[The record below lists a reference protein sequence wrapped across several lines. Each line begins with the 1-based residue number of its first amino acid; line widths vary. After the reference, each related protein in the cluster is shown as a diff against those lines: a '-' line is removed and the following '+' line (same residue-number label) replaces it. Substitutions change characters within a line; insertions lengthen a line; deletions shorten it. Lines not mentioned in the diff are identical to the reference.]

1 MKKVLFYLTFLL
13 TTLGGGNS
21 AWAQQA
27 AYSGSYPYTWDFR
40 SSSSLWTNIVTEIE
54 NSGSG
59 NNWNVYEEN
68 SVKKNARPTMAL
80 NTSISLDDISIIK
93 GLRFETSSAD
103 ALCLDWTYQHLWLKG
118 TLRLPKI
125 YKGYK
130 VTIDCAQAPT
140 SISSG
145 LELKSTTDEIRVY
158 EANSDIENPEFI
170 YTTGNGAWI
179 HSIAVEVYNKA
190 FSVSD
195 LRYCP
200 GEQGISANKMERLV
214 GGYHF
219 TFNGGSGIKC
229 NNTAKFSFQH
239 HSNGG
244 KGVMTIAMDGNNSS
258 NYIRKLVFTISSGAT
273 LSVDDVNLSS
283 GTLTA
288 TGETTW
294 TWQSKSDVTSVT
306 FTVKDATVSEKKIE
320 ITNFD
325 IFTIKE
331 PTFTKSTP
339 SIIFPDDQSILTSIS
354 ENLTVDLNNSQ
365 INPSAFLW
373 DCVFSNGGTNVTRDG
388 VNNGSPGVLHANT
401 GNLNPGVATLTASF
415 GGNDFFNDASQA
427 YALIVNGVNP
437 KPFTFT
443 PDEIYL
449 NVGSDI
455 TPYINYNQTDFDT
468 DDLTFT
474 AYPSDIVT
482 TSIVSHQKEADRKL
496 CKIVANG
503 SSAAAGKTVVI
514 AAKCKM
520 ANSDNYCY
528 STLKVHIKA
537 AGSRNFE
544 WMGPADYYIN
554 KGDYMFIPGIIG
566 NSSGN
571 NSYSKA
577 SVNETNQSY
586 VYRINRKT
594 KTITW
599 WRNDGTEKYYKIDEG
614 CPDYRIVE
622 NTSNVDTD
630 VAYIFWNTGQGG
642 VDKDTLMIYGNKAGD
657 ATLRAF
663 DPRDHTIYTD
673 VTIHV
678 KDPDAT
684 NGVNT
689 LNTTYV
695 NNMTFPYTWDFTKNF
710 SDSQLENANP
720 LYWEKNGN
728 SYSMG
733 IASSFNYDYA
743 DENGDGNTKNT
754 DNNDKLFSD
763 GSALIPQLYGLK
775 ISLGNSSAGSW
786 SSKRDRLRLNPIAG
800 EGKPH
805 LQIIGGSHK
814 LSLPAPPSGSRPG
827 EPYKLLLKVK
837 ANGNQARI
845 IFNGG
850 AAKSMDVLYLVDGKD
865 KDGNNVSAGTTKTF
879 GGTDYEQ
886 PSGSNSNWL
895 KDVIFS
901 YTVQPTENISLQLN
915 NVDVYWIAFSTEA
928 KTLAKFD
935 NTSCWASTYS
945 YTKDLDLSKS
955 REAFPNVTA
964 YYASEFPGQN
974 EVKVSEVTNNAVP
987 RETGL
992 LLKAETNPG
1001 STYFIANA
1009 ENVSAYSA
1017 PSAISGTNYLKANPA
1032 VNSKINA
1039 NTTIG
1044 DVTYT
1049 NFTLAYRYKVVH
1061 AGGNIDSYYTSA
1073 DDWSFYRIAPGGV
1086 TVTNKNLAYLQVP
1099 GDLYVYT
1106 NRRAG
1111 DAEGNP
1117 ASQELLKIVFNDAN
1131 ASETTDVNV
1140 NTVTERTADNEVWYT
1155 LQGVRVSVPTKG
1167 GIYIHKGKKVVVK

>member
-1 MKKVLFYLTFLL
+1 MMKKVLFYLTFLL

-21 AWAQQA
+21 VLAQ

-40 SSSSLWTNIVTEIE
+40 SSASDLWTSSITQI
-54 NSGSG
+54 SSST
-59 NNWNVYEEN
+59 NNWEVYDDN
-68 SVKKNARPTMAL
+68 KNARPKYAFTDGTF
-80 NTSISLDDISIIK
+80 NDIDIVK
-93 GLRFETSSAD
+93 GLTFTISD
-103 ALCLDWTYQHLWLKG
+103 KVNLCLDWTNQHVWLFG
-118 TLRLPKI
+118 TLKLPKI

-145 LELKSTTDEIRVY
+145 LELKSTTGEICVY

-190 FSVSD
+190 FSVND

-200 GEQGISANKMERLV
+200 GTNGISADQMEREV
-214 GGYHF
+214 GGYHL
-219 TFNGGSGIKC
+219 TYSGGSGVKC
-229 NNTAKFSFQH
+229 NYFANFNFQH
-239 HSNGG
+239 HSSGG
-244 KGVMTIAMDGNNSS
+244 KGVMTIAMDANNQS
-258 NYIRKLVFTISSGAT
+258 NYIRKIEFSISSGAN

-288 TGETTW
+288 TSGTTW
-294 TWQSKSDVTSVT
+294 TWQSNSDVTTVT
-306 FTVKDATVSEKKIE
+306 FTVKDETNTGKLVN
-320 ITNFD
+320 ITGFN

-339 SIIFPDDQSILTSIS
+339 SIIFPEDQSILTS
-354 ENLTVDLNNSQ
+354 ENLTVDLNSST
-365 INPSAFLW
+365 ITPSAFRW
-373 DCVFSNGGTNVTRDG
+373 DCVFNDGGTGVTRDNFG
-388 VNNGSPGVLHANT
+388 NEVNASPGVLYANAGT
-401 GNLNPGVATLTASF
+401 LSPGVATLTASF

-427 YALIVNGVNP
+427 YALIVNGVNS

-474 AYPSDIVT
+474 AYPSGIVT
-482 TSIVSHQKEADRKL
+482 TSIVSHPKELNRKL

-503 SSAAAGKTVVI
+503 TSVEAGKTVVI
-514 AAKCKM
+514 AAKCKI
-520 ANSDNYCY
+520 AGTSDYCY

-544 WMGPADYYIN
+544 WMGPAEYTIN

-577 SVNETNQSY
+577 SVNAENKSY

-599 WRNDGTEKYYKIDEG
+599 WNYDGGEKYYKIDEG
-614 CPDYRIVE
+614 CPDYRIVG
-622 NTSNVDTD
+622 NTPNVDTD
-630 VAYIFWNTGQGG
+630 VAYIFWNKGQGG
-642 VDKDTLMIYGNKAGD
+642 DGIDTLMIYGNKAGE

-663 DPRDHTIYTD
+663 DPQDYSIYTD

-678 KDPDAT
+678 TDPDAT
-684 NGVNT
+684 EGVNK

-743 DENGDGNTKNT
+743 DENGDGNANNN

-775 ISLGNSSAGSW
+775 ISLGNSSQGSW
-786 SSKRDRLRLNPIAG
+786 FSKRDRLRLNPIAG

-805 LQIIGGSHK
+805 LQIIGGSHI

-827 EPYKLLLKVK
+827 ERYKLLLKVK
-837 ANGNQARI
+837 ANGDQARI

-850 AAKSMDVLYLVDGKD
+850 TASSMDVLYLVDGKD
-865 KDGNNVSAGTTKTF
+865 KDGEVVLAGTTKTF
-879 GGTDYEQ
+879 AGKDYEHK
-886 PSGSNSNWL
+886 SSDWL
-895 KDVIFS
+895 KDAIFS
-901 YTVQPTENISLQLN
+901 YTVQPNEDISLQLN
-915 NVDVYWIAFSTEA
+915 NVDIYWIAFSTEA
-928 KTLAKFD
+928 KTLAKLGK
-935 NTSCWASTYS
+935 TSYWASTYS

-955 REAFPNVTA
+955 HEAFPNVTA
-964 YYASEFPGQN
+964 YYASEFSGQN
-974 EVKVSEVTNNAVP
+974 EVKVSQVTNNAVP

-992 LLKAETNPG
+992 LLKATTADNPG

-1049 NFTLAYRYKVVH
+1049 NFTLAYRYLVVH
-1061 AGGNIDSYYTSA
+1061 ADGHIDSDYTLA
-1073 DDWSFYRIAPGGV
+1073 DDWSFYRIAPSGM
-1086 TVTNKNLAYLQVP
+1086 TVSNKNLAYLQVP

>member
-21 AWAQQA
+21 VLAQ

-40 SSSSLWTNIVTEIE
+40 SSASDLWTSSITQI
-54 NSGSG
+54 SSST
-59 NNWNVYEEN
+59 NNWEVYDDN
-68 SVKKNARPTMAL
+68 KNARPKYAFTDRTI
-80 NTSISLDDISIIK
+80 NDIDIVK
-93 GLRFETSSAD
+93 GLTFTISD
-103 ALCLDWTYQHLWLKG
+103 KLNLCLDWTNQHLWLFG

-145 LELKSTTDEIRVY
+145 LELKSTSGEISVY

-219 TFNGGSGIKC
+219 TFDGASGIKC
-229 NNTAKFSFQH
+229 NNTAKFSFQR
-239 HSNGG
+239 HSYDE

-258 NYIRKLVFTISSGAT
+258 NYIRKLVFTISSGAD
-273 LSVDDVNLSS
+273 LSVNDVNLSS

-288 TGETTW
+288 TGETW
-294 TWQSKSDVTSVT
+294 TWQSNSDVTSVT
-306 FTVKDATVSEKKIE
+306 FRVKDETVLGKKIE

-354 ENLTVDLNNSQ
+354 ENLTVNLNNST

-373 DCVFSNGGTNVTRDG
+373 DCVFSDGGTGVTRDV
-388 VNNGSPGVLHANT
+388 VNNDSPGVLHANT

-427 YALIVNGVNP
+427 YALIVNGVNS

-474 AYPSDIVT
+474 AYPSGIVT

-496 CKIVANG
+496 CKIVADG
-503 SSAAAGKTVVI
+503 TSVAAGKTVVI
-514 AAKCKM
+514 AAKCKI
-520 ANSDNYCY
+520 ANSSDYCY

-544 WMGPADYYIN
+544 WMGPAEYTIN

-571 NSYSKA
+571 NFYSKA
-577 SVNETNQSY
+577 SVNEINQSY

-622 NTSNVDTD
+622 NTPNVDTD

-642 VDKDTLMIYGNKAGD
+642 DGIDTLMIYGNKAGD

-663 DPRDHTIYTD
+663 DPQDHTIYTD

-678 KDPDAT
+678 TDPDDT
-684 NGVNT
+684 DGVNT

-695 NNMTFPYTWDFTKNF
+695 NNMTFPYTWDFTKVF
-710 SDSQLENANP
+710 SNSQLENANP
-720 LYWEKNGN
+720 LYWEKKGD

-743 DENGDGNTKNT
+743 DENGDGKTNNT

-775 ISLGNSSAGSW
+775 ISLGNSSSGSW

-805 LQIIGGSHK
+805 LQIIGGTHK

-827 EPYKLLLKVK
+827 ERYKLLLKVK
-837 ANGNQARI
+837 ANGDKARI

-850 AAKSMDVLYLVDGKD
+850 KASSMDVLYLVNGKD
-865 KDGNNVSAGTTKTF
+865 KNGETVLAGTTITF
-879 GGTDYEQ
+879 GIKDYEHKS
-886 PSGSNSNWL
+886 SGNNSNWL
-895 KDVIFS
+895 KDAIFS
-901 YTVQPTENISLQLN
+901 YTVQPNEDISLQLN

-935 NTSCWASTYS
+935 NTTYWASTYS

-955 REAFPNVTA
+955 HEAFPNVTA
-964 YYASEFPGQN
+964 YYASEFSGQN
-974 EVKVSEVTNNAVP
+974 KVKVSEVTNNAVP
-987 RETGL
+987 SETGL
-992 LLKAETNPG
+992 LLKATTDPD

-1017 PSAISGTNYLKANPA
+1017 PSAISGTNYLVANPA

-1061 AGGNIDSYYTSA
+1061 ADGHIDSDYTWA
-1073 DDWSFYRIAPGGV
+1073 DDWSFYRIAPSGM

>member
-21 AWAQQA
+21 VSAQ
-27 AYSGSYPYTWDFR
+27 AYSGSYPYTWDFGSSASDLWTSSISQI
-40 SSSSLWTNIVTEIE
+40 SSSTNWEVSNDNKE
-54 NSGSG
+54 
-59 NNWNVYEEN
+59 
-68 SVKKNARPTMAL
+68 ARPKDAFTDGTF
-80 NTSISLDDISIIK
+80 NDIDIVK
-93 GLRFETSSAD
+93 GLTFTISD
-103 ALCLDWTYQHLWLKG
+103 KVNLCLDWTNQHVWLSG
-118 TLRLPKI
+118 TLKLPKI

-130 VTIDCAQAPT
+130 VTIDCKQEPT
-140 SISSG
+140 VISTG
-145 LELKSTTDEIRVY
+145 LVLKSTSGDIRVY
-158 EANSDIENPEFI
+158 EANSDIENPEFT
-170 YTTGNGAWI
+170 YTGVGAWI

-200 GEQGISANKMERLV
+200 GKQGISAKEMERLV

-219 TFNGGSGIKC
+219 TFDGASGIKC

-244 KGVMTIAMDGNNSS
+244 NGVMTIAMDGNNSS
-258 NYIRKLVFTISSGAT
+258 NYIRKLVFTISSGAD
-273 LSVDDVNLSS
+273 LSVNDVNLSS

-306 FTVKDATVSEKKIE
+306 FTVKDAIVSEKKIE

-354 ENLTVDLNNSQ
+354 ENLTVNLNNST

-373 DCVFSNGGTNVTRDG
+373 DCVFSDGGTGVTRDG

-401 GNLNPGVATLTASF
+401 SNLNPGVATLTASF

-455 TPYINYNQTDFDT
+455 TPYINYNQADFDT
-468 DDLTFT
+468 NDLTFT

-514 AAKCKM
+514 AAKCKI
-520 ANSDNYCY
+520 ANSSEYCY

-544 WMGPADYYIN
+544 WMGPAEYTIN

-577 SVNETNQSY
+577 SVNAENKSY

-599 WRNDGTEKYYKIDEG
+599 WNYDGGEKYYKIDEG
-614 CPDYRIVE
+614 CPDYRIVG
-622 NTSNVDTD
+622 NTPNVDTD
-630 VAYIFWNTGQGG
+630 VAYIFWNKGQGG
-642 VDKDTLMIYGNKAGD
+642 DGIDTLMIYGNKAGE

-663 DPRDHTIYTD
+663 DPQDYSIYTD

-678 KDPDAT
+678 TDPDAT
-684 NGVNT
+684 EGVNK

-710 SDSQLENANP
+710 SNSQLANANP
-720 LYWEKNGN
+720 LYWENKGN

-743 DENGDGNTKNT
+743 DENGDGNANNT

-775 ISLGNSSAGSW
+775 ISLGNSSQGSW
-786 SSKRDRLRLNPIAG
+786 FSKRDRLRLNPIAG

-805 LQIIGGSHK
+805 LQIIGGSHI

-827 EPYKLLLKVK
+827 ERYKLLLKVK
-837 ANGNQARI
+837 ANGDQARI

-850 AAKSMDVLYLVDGKD
+850 TASSMDVLYLVDGKD
-865 KDGNNVSAGTTKTF
+865 KDGEVVLAGTTKTF
-879 GGTDYEQ
+879 AGKDYEHK
-886 PSGSNSNWL
+886 SSDWL
-895 KDVIFS
+895 KDAIFS
-901 YTVQPTENISLQLN
+901 YTVQPNEDISLQLN
-915 NVDVYWIAFSTEA
+915 NVDIYWIAFSTEA

-935 NTSCWASTYS
+935 NTTYWASTYS

-955 REAFPNVTA
+955 HEAFPNVTA
-964 YYASEFPGQN
+964 YYASEFSGQN
-974 EVKVSEVTNNAVP
+974 KVNVSEVTNNTVP
-987 RETGL
+987 KETGL
-992 LLKAETNPG
+992 LPEG
-1001 STYFIANA
+1001 Y
-1009 ENVSAYSA
+1009 
-1017 PSAISGTNYLKANPA
+1017 
-1032 VNSKINA
+1032 NSRQSWFHLFHCQCRECICLFCTKCH
-1039 NTTIG
+1039 
-1044 DVTYT
+1044 
-1049 NFTLAYRYKVVH
+1049 LRY
-1061 AGGNIDSYYTSA
+1061 
-1073 DDWSFYRIAPGGV
+1073 
-1086 TVTNKNLAYLQVP
+1086 
-1099 GDLYVYT
+1099 
-1106 NRRAG
+1106 
-1111 DAEGNP
+1111 
-1117 ASQELLKIVFNDAN
+1117 
-1131 ASETTDVNV
+1131 
-1140 NTVTERTADNEVWYT
+1140 
-1155 LQGVRVSVPTKG
+1155 
-1167 GIYIHKGKKVVVK
+1167 